1 MLLQSI
7 QPAVAKYVRVLYQ
20 VIKANVEIVDDK
32 FNVIASM
39 TDKRTLERYESYVY
53 QKVIASGEKIIIS
66 NPGQNS
72 ICRECPN
79 FGHCQDCYELH
90 TPIKLDGDVI
100 GAICFSCTN
109 EEQKVYM
116 DQNLETVLE
125 FIDQISDLISLKA
138 REYLEAERVRAFEK
152 MLTAVI
158 DRVEQGVLFIDGENY
173 ISQANASARK
183 SLALDSD
190 KIIKRQYTAQLREG
204 INQGE
209 FHLFLDG
216 RDYTTV
222 GELHRFHDGNI
233 TPQTIFIFTDLR
245 DLHTRIA
252 EHTNARENVGLKNIV
267 GKSPAVAKL
276 KNQICKIADSTST
289 VLIRGE
295 SGTGKELVARAIHM
309 QSCRS
314 KAPFVAIN
322 CAAIP
327 EALLESE
334 LFGYVRG
341 AFTGAD
347 PRGKP
352 GKIELANHGMLFLD
366 EVGDMPLHIQ
376 SKLLRALERR
386 EIVRLGANVP
396 VKVDVRFIAATNRH
410 LEDMIAEKKF
420 RGDLYYRLNVIPLH
434 IPSLK
439 ERREDIPVLTDYF
452 IAKYTELFQ
461 KRVAGVSETVRQHF
475 RSYTWP
481 GNVRELE
488 NMVEYLINMVDS
500 GGTITDSLLPVSF
513 RLQQDS
519 PCSQAVTSL
528 EELERQAI
536 AGALARFGTT
546 VQDKQR
552 AARALGIGQ
561 ATLYRKIKKYG
572 LDELHS

>member
-53 QKVIASGEKIIIS
+53 QKVITSGEKIIIS

-222 GELHRFHDGNI
+222 GELHRLRDGNI

-513 RLQQDS
+513 RRQQDS